1 MNHPQF
7 REGMKA
13 ATPIVLGYLPV
24 GLAFGVLAR
33 GAGISPLEV
42 GLMSLLVYAGAS
54 QFVAVEMI
62 SKGMVWFPIV
72 LTTFFLNLRHLLMSS
87 TLSLF
92 FNKVPLRIVTL
103 LSAQLTDESFAL
115 AMADPSKIASRPRY
129 VLGLQMISQCAWV
142 AGTVIGAFFGGLI
155 NQEGYGL
162 PFALPSLLI
171 CLLVLQIKS
180 SIHLGMMMFAG
191 VLSLLFRWAF
201 PGNWYIVLT
210 AGVTGCAG
218 TVIEMLR
225 KRRPTKG
232 G

>member
-1 MNHPQF
+1 VNHHEF

-24 GLAFGVLAR
+24 AIAFGVLAR
-33 GAGISPLEV
+33 GAGVSSLEV

-87 TLSLF
+87 TFSLHF
-92 FNKVPLRIVTL
+92 RKVPLRIVAL
-103 LSAQLTDESFAL
+103 LSAQLTDESFAM
-115 AMADPSKIASRPRY
+115 AMADPSKIANRPSY
-129 VLGLQMISQCAWV
+129 VFGLQMISQCAWV
-142 AGTVIGAFFGGLI
+142 VGTVIGAFFGGLI
-155 NQEGYGL
+155 NQEGYGI

-180 SIHLGMMMFAG
+180 SIHLGMMILSG
-191 VLSLLFRWAF
+191 VLSLLFRWAL

-210 AGVTGCAG
+210 AVAITCAG

-225 KRRPTKG
+225 RRE
-232 G
+232 

>member
-1 MNHPQF
+1 MNHHQF

-33 GAGISPLEV
+33 GAGVSPLEV

-72 LTTFFLNLRHLLMSS
+72 LTTFLLNLRHLLMSS
-87 TLSLF
+87 TLSLH
-92 FNKVPLRIVTL
+92 FNKVPLRMVTL
-103 LSAQLTDESFAL
+103 LSSQLTDESFAM
-115 AMADPSKIASRPRY
+115 AMADPSKIANRPGF

-142 AGTVIGAFFGGLI
+142 LGTVIGTLFGGLI
-155 NQEGYGL
+155 NQEGYGI

-180 SIHLGMMMFAG
+180 SFYFGMMILSG
-191 VLSLLFRWAF
+191 ILSLLFRWAL

-210 AGVTGCAG
+210 AVAIAFAG
-218 TVIEMLR
+218 AVIEMLR
-225 KRRPTKG
+225 RRA
-232 G
+232 